1 MEGPKTFCGA
11 NSWGTLGYLTDEEA
25 LSFLTSRFS
34 SVRPELSHRVY
45 RIVKRA
51 FDIVVSACAIATLAV
66 PAAVLCTA
74 ICIKS
79 PGASPIYSQWRI
91 GRVGRDGSYRPFR
104 MFKFRSMVPGAEQ
117 MLPGLQSENEADGPL
132 FKMRDDPRVIPG
144 VGRFIRKHSIDE
156 LPQFINV
163 FKGDMSLIGPRP
175 GLPREV
181 ALYDERAM
189 RRLTVKPGCSGAW
202 QVSGRSELG
211 FDEMV
216 TLDLDYVD
224 SRSVGRDIFLLL
236 GTAGAV
242 ISGKGAL

>member
-1 MEGPKTFCGA
+1 
-11 NSWGTLGYLTDEEA
+11 
-25 LSFLTSRFS
+25 
-34 SVRPELSHRVY
+34 
-45 RIVKRA
+45 
-51 FDIVVSACAIATLAV
+51 
-66 PAAVLCTA
+66 
-74 ICIKS
+74 
-79 PGASPIYSQWRI
+79 
-91 GRVGRDGSYRPFR
+91 
-104 MFKFRSMVPGAEQ
+104 
-117 MLPGLQSENEADGPL
+117 MLPGLQSENEANGPL